1 MNKLKQIGYIA
12 KNKQGNR
19 VYNDDCSVT
28 ISAVGGGL
36 SGHSGFHLVNMKQL
50 NNKIGD
56 GKMYKNIMKKLNFNM
71 EEIKLFDSFA
81 GIGALHQS
89 LKELGVSTKLV
100 GISEVDID
108 AIISYAAIHI
118 DNFKDIPFDYPS
130 DDEMRKVLMD
140 RNIGYDFKR
149 NKSKIPRLNKN
160 KLKFCFKATMLTN
173 NLGDIGKLDYSNIP
187 DFDLFNFSFPCQ
199 NISIA
204 GKQEGMKKE
213 DRSITNSG
221 LYIYGIEVI
230 KHKKPKY
237 IMIENVKNLIGK
249 KFINDFYKIINQIE
263 NLGYN
268 CYYPT
273 KEDKKGNKKPTC
285 LNAKDFGIPQNRERI
300 FVICVRKD
308 VDTYDFEFPIGKDYG
323 IRLKDILEDEVN
335 EKYYLSD
342 EIQQRFKFNGNK
354 DLEHNELNVIGSSAP
369 DFRKIGQRDMT
380 YGVNGIMSTLTAT
393 DYKQP
398 KQIIDNRNF
407 IEYTKQGV
415 EVRQATKKGYDIAK
429 DGDSINLEQ
438 PNSKTRRGRVGKQVA
453 QILTTSCN
461 QAVCSETNRLIN
473 LGNVYPS
480 GGQAGNIY
488 DPNGVSPTLVTFT
501 GGGGKQPLVLENEIK
516 VVGSTKAIWQKGF
529 DVMNRVYS
537 DEGISPTID
546 TMQGGNRQPK
556 ILDINKLSE
565 DDKTICE
572 QRSDEGLRF
581 FKDNICG
588 TIRTIDAGGN
598 KRVIENL
605 PFRIRKLTPT
615 ECWRLMGFRDEH
627 INKAMELGIS
637 DSQLY
642 KQAGNSIVV
651 NVLYCIFKNLFKDYI
666 K

>member
-1 MNKLKQIGYIA
+1 MGLLIKKNLLDNKDTESHIIQLVGDRDKPSISKKNIA
-12 KNKQGNR
+12 FTIPANSMSDRGQFVLEHANK
-19 VYNDDCSVT
+19 
-28 ISAVGGGL
+28 IL
-36 SGHSGFHLVNMKQL
+36 
-50 NNKIGD
+50 IGD
-56 GKMYKNIMKKLNFNM
+56 GNLYKNIMKKLNFNM

-89 LKELGVSTKLV
+89 LKELGVPTKLV
-100 GISEVDID
+100 GVSEVDID
-108 AIISYAAIHI
+108 AIISYSAIHI
-118 DNFKDIPFDYPS
+118 DNFKNIPFDYPS

-140 RNIGYDFKR
+140 RNIGYDFKK
-149 NKSKIPRLNKN
+149 NKSKIPRLNKK
-160 KLKFCFKATMLTN
+160 KLKSCFKATMLIN
-173 NLGDIGKLDYSNIP
+173 NLGDIGKLDYSGIP
-187 DFDLFNFSFPCQ
+187 DFDLFNFSFPCTA
-199 NISIA
+199 ISVA
-204 GKQEGMKKE
+204 GKQEGMKKK
-213 DRSITNSG
+213 DGSVTSSG
-221 LYIYGIEVI
+221 LYIYGIKVI
-230 KHKKPKY
+230 GAKKPKY

-249 KFINDFYKIINQIE
+249 KFINDFHKIINQIE
-263 NLGYN
+263 DLGYN

-369 DFRKIGQRDMT
+369 EFRKIGQRDMT
-380 YGVNGIMSTLTAT
+380 YGANGIMSTLTAT

-398 KQIIDNRNF
+398 KQIIEDRNF

-415 EVRQATKKGYDIAK
+415 EVRQATDY
-429 DGDSINLEQ
+429 
-438 PNSKTRRGRVGKQVA
+438 
-453 QILTTSCN
+453 
-461 QAVCSETNRLIN
+461 
-473 LGNVYPS
+473 
-480 GGQAGNIY
+480 
-488 DPNGVSPTLVTFT
+488 
-501 GGGGKQPLVLENEIK
+501 KQPLVLENEIK

-565 DDKTICE
+565 DGKTICE

-588 TIRTIDAGGN
+588 TIRTIDAGGD
-598 KRVIENL
+598 KRVIVDNKFEKMKNPYEIANEYFQNNDFNEPMAL
-605 PFRIRKLTPT
+605 DEQNKCVRKDFTVGTLTTDGSSPKKNNRIIVNAMCGYKIRKLTPT

-627 INKAMELGIS
+627 IHRAMELGIS

-651 NVLYCIFKNLFKDYI
+651 NVLYFIFKNLFKDYI

>member
-1 MNKLKQIGYIA
+1 
-12 KNKQGNR
+12 
-19 VYNDDCSVT
+19 
-28 ISAVGGGL
+28 
-36 SGHSGFHLVNMKQL
+36 
-50 NNKIGD
+50 
-56 GKMYKNIMKKLNFNM
+56 
-71 EEIKLFDSFA
+71 
-81 GIGALHQS
+81 
-89 LKELGVSTKLV
+89 
-100 GISEVDID
+100 
-108 AIISYAAIHI
+108 
-118 DNFKDIPFDYPS
+118 
-130 DDEMRKVLMD
+130 
-140 RNIGYDFKR
+140 
-149 NKSKIPRLNKN
+149 
-160 KLKFCFKATMLTN
+160 MLIN

-187 DFDLFNFSFPCQ
+187 NFDLFNFSFPCQ

-213 DRSITNSG
+213 DGSITNSG

-249 KFINDFYKIINQIE
+249 NFINDFYKIINQIE
-263 NLGYN
+263 DIGYN

-273 KEDKKGNKKPTC
+273 KKDRKGNKASTC

-300 FVICVRKD
+300 FVICIRKD
-308 VDTYDFEFPIGKDYG
+308 VDTYNFEFPIGKDYG
-323 IRLKDILEDEVN
+323 IRLKDVLENEVD

-342 EIQQRFKFNGNK
+342 EYLKRFKDSLNNK
-354 DLEHNELNVIGSSAP
+354 EIQHKIPKTGVYEVIG
-369 DFRKIGQRDMT
+369 T
-380 YGVNGIMSTLTAT
+380 TVNPEAKGTNSRHWVYSTDKLISTIDAT
-393 DYKQP
+393 TYKQP
-398 KQIIDNRNF
+398 KQILDDRNF

-415 EVRQATKKGYDIAK
+415 EVRQATKKGYDVAQ

-453 QILTTSCN
+453 QTLTISCN
-461 QAVCSETNRLIN
+461 QAVCLKENAIN
-473 LGNVYPS
+473 QIGMLDIKRNEQVRR
-480 GGQAGNIY
+480 IY
-488 DPNGVSPTLVTFT
+488 S
-501 GGGGKQPLVLENEIK
+501 Q
-516 VVGSTKAIWQKGF
+516 
-529 DVMNRVYS
+529 
-537 DEGISPTID
+537 EGISPTLN

-565 DDKTICE
+565 DDKIICE

-588 TIRTIDAGGN
+588 TIRTIDAGGD

-651 NVLYCIFKNLFKDYI
+651 NVLYFIFKNLFKDYI

>member
-1 MNKLKQIGYIA
+1 MNKLKQIGYIE

-19 VYNDDCSVT
+19 VYNDNCSIT

-36 SGHSGFHLVNMKQL
+36 SGHSGFHLINTKQL
-50 NNKIGD
+50 KNKTGD

-89 LKELGVSTKLV
+89 LKELGVPTKLV
-100 GISEVDID
+100 GVSEVDID

-140 RNIGYDFKR
+140 RNIGYDFKK

-160 KLKFCFKATMLTN
+160 KLKSCFKATILIN

-187 DFDLFNFSFPCQ
+187 NFDLFNFSFPCQ

-213 DRSITNSG
+213 DGSITNSG

-263 NLGYN
+263 DLGYN

-300 FVICVRKD
+300 FVICIRKD
-308 VDTYDFEFPIGKDYG
+308 VDTYNFEFPIGKDYG
-323 IRLKDILEDEVN
+323 IRLKDILEDEVD

-342 EIQQRFKFNGNK
+342 EYLERFKDSLNNK
-354 DLEHNELNVIGSSAP
+354 ELQHKLPKTGAYEVIG
-369 DFRKIGQRDMT
+369 T
-380 YGVNGIMSTLTAT
+380 TVNPEAKGTNSRHWVYSTDKLISTIDAT
-393 DYKQP
+393 TYKQP
-398 KQIIDNRNF
+398 KQILDTNAINQIGTLD
-407 IEYTKQGV
+407 I
-415 EVRQATKKGYDIAK
+415 KG
-429 DGDSINLEQ
+429 SEQ
-438 PNSKTRRGRVGKQVA
+438 IRR
-453 QILTTSCN
+453 
-461 QAVCSETNRLIN
+461 
-473 LGNVYPS
+473 
-480 GGQAGNIY
+480 IY
-488 DPNGVSPTLVTFT
+488 S
-501 GGGGKQPLVLENEIK
+501 Q
-516 VVGSTKAIWQKGF
+516 
-529 DVMNRVYS
+529 
-537 DEGISPTID
+537 EGISPTLT
-546 TMQGGNRQPK
+546 TMQGGNTQPK

-565 DDKTICE
+565 DGKTICE

-581 FKDNICG
+581 FKNNICG
-588 TIRTIDAGGN
+588 TIRTIDAGGD

-605 PFRIRKLTPT
+605 RIRKLTPT